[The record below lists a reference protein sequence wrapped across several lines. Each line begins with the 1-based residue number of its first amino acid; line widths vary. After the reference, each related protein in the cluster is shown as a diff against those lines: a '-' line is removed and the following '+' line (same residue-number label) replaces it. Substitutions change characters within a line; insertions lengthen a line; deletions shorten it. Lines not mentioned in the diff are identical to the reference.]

1 MVTIFAYRQGRCDQ
15 VTSLDRTWL
24 NPAAGVALWIDLE
37 SPSIPESLI
46 LSDSFAF
53 HPLAVEDAMSPGQ
66 PAKVEAY
73 DGYLFAVMRGIDG
86 EVDFF
91 VGPTFLVTVH
101 HHESRAIAD
110 FVDNARH
117 SPRPLVEG
125 PVALFHRITDALVD
139 GYRPAIERL
148 VGRAVDAEK
157 QLFDKPSPA
166 LVRDVLEL
174 RREGFAL
181 GRDATAQRLV
191 VERLSRR
198 EFVDISTDMSFR
210 FRDVHDHL
218 TRVTDEVDALRDRLD
233 GLLTASVGLAG
244 ARRLF

>member
-1 MVTIFAYRQGRCDQ
+1 MVTIFVYRDGRCDQ
-15 VTSLDRTWL
+15 VTSLDRGWL
-24 NPAAGVALWIDLE
+24 NPVASVGLWVDLE

-46 LSDSFAF
+46 LSDSFVF

-66 PAKVEAY
+66 PTKAEAY
-73 DGYLFAVMRGIDG
+73 DGYLFAVLRGVDG

-101 HHESRAIAD
+101 HHASAAIAN

-125 PVALFHRITDALVD
+125 PVALFHKIVDALVD
-139 GYRPAIERL
+139 GYRPAVDKLVERT
-148 VGRAVDAEK
+148 VDVEK
-157 QLFDKPSPA
+157 RLFDKPSPA
-166 LVRDVLEL
+166 LVRDVLAL
-174 RREGFAL
+174 RRDVFAL
-181 GRDATAQRLV
+181 ARDAGAQQTV

-218 TRVTDEVDALRDRLD
+218 VRVTGDVEALRDRLD

-244 ARRLF
+244 GRRWI